1 MAKQYEKGFKLMIVE
16 LLQSGQTVNQ
26 VSQEYD
32 LNGSM
37 IRRWRREYESNRPSF
52 TGKGIASLT
61 SEEKEIKRLKKELRN
76 AQIEVDILKK
86 AMGIVSKS
94 ERRNIS

>member
-1 MAKQYEKGFKLMIVE
+1 M
-16 LLQSGQTVNQ
+16 
-26 VSQEYD
+26 
-32 LNGSM
+32 
-37 IRRWRREYESNRPSF
+37 
-52 TGKGIASLT
+52 ASLT

>member
-1 MAKQYEKGFKLMIVE
+1 MAKQYEKDFKLMIVE

-37 IRRWRREYESNRPSF
+37 IRRCRRE
-52 TGKGIASLT
+52 
-61 SEEKEIKRLKKELRN
+61 
-76 AQIEVDILKK
+76 
-86 AMGIVSKS
+86 
-94 ERRNIS
+94 